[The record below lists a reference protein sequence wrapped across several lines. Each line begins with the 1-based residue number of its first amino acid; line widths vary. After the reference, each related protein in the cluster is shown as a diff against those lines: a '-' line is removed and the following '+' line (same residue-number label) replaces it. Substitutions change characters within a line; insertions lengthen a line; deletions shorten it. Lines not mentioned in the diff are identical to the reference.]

1 MRFIYAALAAAAA
14 HTAASSAVPAVLKTR
29 VTPNQG
35 SCIGYGKD
43 IGVYD
48 GTGIGSQYSAACA
61 NVTLACLKLN
71 GTSIWSHAEC
81 VAAATC
87 QGTRGVVI
95 NSQCNNHNVAH
106 IASIPNLSGAV
117 YATIVGSA
125 AAAANA
131 PITQQNYIDFVFGQM
146 SAASVTQWPT
156 ADYVVSNWWTPITT
170 WAATGN
176 SVPYSNFND
185 WLHYSETD
193 TK

>member
-1 MRFIYAALAAAAA
+1 MSRLRFLRQRFERY
-14 HTAASSAVPAVLKTR
+14 SSL
-29 VTPNQG
+29 N
-35 SCIGYGKD
+35 
-43 IGVYD
+43 
-48 GTGIGSQYSAACA
+48 SAIPQHDPSRLRL
-61 NVTLACLKLN
+61 VVQETLACLKLN